1 MKVKYRLNIFLELS
15 EFSSENIM
23 YDFVKTVRDGAP
35 VAANLRTAAKVQ
47 GFAEAMELSGK
58 LGGKVIELDENG
70 IPLK

>member
-1 MKVKYRLNIFLELS
+1 MSFT
-15 EFSSENIM
+15 SENIM

-35 VAANLRTAAKVQ
+35 VAANLRAAAKVQ

-70 IPLK
+70 IPVK